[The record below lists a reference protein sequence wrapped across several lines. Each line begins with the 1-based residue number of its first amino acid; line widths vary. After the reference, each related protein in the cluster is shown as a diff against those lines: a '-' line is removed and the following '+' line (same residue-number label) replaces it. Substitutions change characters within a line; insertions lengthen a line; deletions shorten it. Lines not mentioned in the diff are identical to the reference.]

1 MTDFA
6 SMSLKDFIAAA
17 ASGAPVPGGGGI
29 AALAGALGAAMASMA
44 ANFTAGKPKF
54 AEHDAAMR
62 GTLAKLEPATARLLA
77 AVDGDAA
84 AFSGISAAYALPK
97 GDDAE
102 KAARKAA
109 INEAL
114 TASMRVP
121 FGMIGDCLAAAELLP
136 ELAAKGNPNLL
147 SDVVV
152 AAIMLRAA
160 AEAAL
165 VNVLVNSRSLGTP
178 EAGLAEERGGEAL
191 RRIGEYAEETKRIVA
206 SRTEATA

>member
-1 MTDFA
+1 MPNFA
-6 SMSLKDFIAAA
+6 ETPLKDFVAQS
-17 ASGAPVPGGGGI
+17 ASSAPVPGGGGI
-29 AALAGALGAAMASMA
+29 AALAGALGASMASMA
-44 ANFTAGKPKF
+44 ANFTVGKPKF

-62 GTLAKLEPATARLLA
+62 AALTKLAPLIDALLA
-77 AVDGDAA
+77 AVDGDAE

-97 GDDAE
+97 NTDGE
-102 KAARKAA
+102 KAARKEA
-109 INEAL
+109 ITAAL

-121 FGMIGDCLAAAELLP
+121 SGMTKNCLAAAELLP

-165 VNVLVNSRSLGTP
+165 VNVLVNSKSLSTP
-178 EAGLAEERGGEAL
+178 EARQAEEEGEKAL
-191 RRIGEYAEETKRIVA
+191 RRIGELAEETKRVVA
-206 SRTEATA
+206 ARAN